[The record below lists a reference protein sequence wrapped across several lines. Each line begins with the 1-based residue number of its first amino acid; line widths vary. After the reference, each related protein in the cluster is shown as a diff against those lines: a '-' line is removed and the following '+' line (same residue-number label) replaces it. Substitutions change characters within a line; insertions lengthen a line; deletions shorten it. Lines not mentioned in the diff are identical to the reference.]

1 MLWDMRGGSV
11 LWDGEGRESCGM
23 VRGGRVLW
31 DMRGGSVLW
40 DGEGR
45 ECVMGW

>member
-1 MLWDMRGGSV
+1 
-11 LWDGEGRESCGM
+11 M

-45 ECVMGW
+45 ESVVGW

>member
-1 MLWDMRGGSV
+1 MVRGGRV

-31 DMRGGSVLW
+31 D
-40 DGEGR
+40 GEGR
-45 ECVMGW
+45 ECVVEW

>member
-1 MLWDMRGGSV
+1 M

-31 DMRGGSVLW
+31 D
-40 DGEGR
+40 GEGR
-45 ECVMGW
+45 ESVVGW